1 MKCRLCDR
9 PTTAGS
15 GKLCL
20 ECTKALHR
28 ARARTG
34 TPRRALGAPPT
45 TGEAS
50 VTTYA
55 APNPAPKVI
64 LAAPWQRWAAWSAA
78 GLLAIGI
85 VFLAQPGRQSVPE
98 AHGVDHAPTPLAP
111 RAAGETPA
119 APSVGL
125 TTTAALKASDAP
137 AASPTPGTKCSGGW
151 RESITLRRRRKDE
164 CPDTDHAGQ
173 RQPELKDSG
182 ARQSDRRRHDGKPIE
197 SAAGIRNHA
206 IGAGERPDI
215 GLRDR
220 RRAGIG
226 DRQWQ
231 NAAARPFSRASS
243 ANRRRTCG
251 IAKTN
256 GTRIPIACAR
266 RAAAD
271 SPPGLTGRGRHPI
284 GESAPN
290 GIRAATLSARCRRAG
305 TAGAAATRGRPAGTS
320 RPRRTTASSLRS
332 RGR

>member
-64 LAAPWQRWAAWSAA
+64 LAAPWQRRVAWSAA

-137 AASPTPGTKCSGGW
+137 AASPTQEPNAAVGGAKA
-151 RESITLRRRRKDE
+151 S
-164 CPDTDHAGQ
+164 P
-173 RQPELKDSG
+173 
-182 ARQSDRRRHDGKPIE
+182 
-197 SAAGIRNHA
+197 SAAGAKTSARTRTTPANASRNSRTPA
-206 IGAGERPDI
+206 PANPIANDTTANPSKAPPESETTQ
-215 GLRDR
+215 L
-220 RRAGIG
+220 A
-226 DRQWQ
+226 
-231 NAAARPFSRASS
+231 RASVPTS
-243 ANRRRTCG
+243 ASATDG
-251 IAKTN
+251 EQAL
-256 GTRIPIACAR
+256 A
-266 RAAAD
+266 
-271 SPPGLTGRGRHPI
+271 TGRAECGS
-284 GESAPN
+284 EAF
-290 GIRAATLSARCRRAG
+290 LSRFICEQKAYMRYCEDKWDQD
-305 TAGAAATRGRPAGTS
+305 PHCM
-320 RPRRTTASSLRS
+320 RTTGSSR
-332 RGR
+332 